1 MSIQAGWN
9 SALGIVAGIDY
20 LKQLKKGQQEQI
32 ARTKK
37 PYTNEATVSEQ
48 IGYEDVADI
57 RKKMAEEG
65 EVATSLTE
73 MELTTGMEPNE
84 KEMVFQGSEKD
95 RFDQAM
101 EAQLKRLGDK
111 EAEAYK
117 EYGNGL
123 YQTAQKDIREIRE
136 GALKGIRPADIKRQ
150 QRMRQW
156 DDILNASQQ
165 AQDAANVANAAPKNT
180 LKGAMDALM
189 KRKQQGYGNIMKGG
203 DYNG

>member
-9 SALGIVAGIDY
+9 SALGIVAGLDY
-20 LKQLKKGQQEQI
+20 LKQIRKGQT
-32 ARTKK
+32 RTLS
-37 PYTNEATVSEQ
+37 PYKEPGLEIEEQ
-48 IGYEDVADI
+48 IGYDDVADF

-73 MELTTGMEPNE
+73 MELTPGMEPNE

-95 RFDQAM
+95 KFDQAM

-117 EYGNGL
+117 EYGNDL
-123 YQTAQKDIREIRE
+123 YRTAHKDIREIRE

-150 QRMRQW
+150 QQMRRW
-156 DDILNASQQ
+156 DAILDASQK
-165 AQDAANVANAAPKNT
+165 AQDAAKVADAAPKNT

-189 KRKQQGYGNIMKGG
+189 KTKQQGYENIMKGG

>member
-20 LKQLKKGQQEQI
+20 LKQLKEGQQEQI

-37 PYTNEATVSEQ
+37 PYTYEADVSEQ

-73 MELTTGMEPNE
+73 MELTPGMEPNE

-101 EAQLKRLGDK
+101 EAQLKRIGDK

-117 EYGNGL
+117 EYGDDL
-123 YQTAQKDIREIRE
+123 YRTAHKDIREIRE

-150 QRMRQW
+150 QRMRLW
-156 DDILNASQQ
+156 DDILDASSSAKEA
-165 AQDAANVANAAPKNT
+165 AQVADSAPKNT
-180 LKGAMDALM
+180 MKGAVDAIKKINTNRNNVM
-189 KRKQQGYGNIMKGG
+189 FGG
-203 DYNG
+203 GQ